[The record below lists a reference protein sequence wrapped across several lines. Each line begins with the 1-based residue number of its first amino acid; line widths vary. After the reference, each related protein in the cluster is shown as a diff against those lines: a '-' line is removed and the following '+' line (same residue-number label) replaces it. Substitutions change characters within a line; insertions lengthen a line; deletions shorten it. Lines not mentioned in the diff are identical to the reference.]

1 MRHISGR
8 NLLEQFLVRR
18 NTASVEIPSRLST
31 TGESPLYDL
40 RFRWD
45 ASTPYRD
52 PTMCRFI
59 PALSVPNLLPP
70 DQTGRGLPVVSITP
84 MASSEYKRCFNRNC
98 GAKYSEKSGRC
109 FWICERVLLR
119 LKVSPPREEPWANQ
133 SSLFGRAIDQ

>member
-1 MRHISGR
+1 VGG

-18 NTASVEIPSRLST
+18 NTASVEIPRRPST

-59 PALSVPNLLPP
+59 PALSVPKLLPLH
-70 DQTGRGLPVVSITP
+70 QTGWGLPVVSITP
-84 MASSEYKRCFNRNC
+84 MASPEYEHCFNPELRSKMF
-98 GAKYSEKSGRC
+98 GQESGRS
-109 FWICERVLLR
+109 FWICERVLPR
-119 LKVSPPREEPWANQ
+119 LKVSPSVRSHRRIKAACSVGQ
-133 SSLFGRAIDQ
+133 IDQ